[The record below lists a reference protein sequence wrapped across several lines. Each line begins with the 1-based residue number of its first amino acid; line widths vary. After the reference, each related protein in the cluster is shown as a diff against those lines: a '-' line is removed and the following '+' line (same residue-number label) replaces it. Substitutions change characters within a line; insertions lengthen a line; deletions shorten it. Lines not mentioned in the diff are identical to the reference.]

1 MSFVRSAYPLGRAF
15 GLIEGDVNSAC
26 EVLLREIKRSFNDE
40 AGIVSVV
47 SSFVGVE
54 KGLSLLD
61 PVVTP
66 FEDRYLIMACPG
78 AWSLYLDNSALF
90 DGSPPRLADLA
101 RHQSKQ
107 TIHVTSTPSTPPEP
121 SPVQQ
126 ISIYQKGGGML
137 RSICN
142 QWDRSV
148 WRFTAEGTP
157 YAFETPYRAADAERF
172 TREHIR
178 RFLAQLGVAVAAGDD
193 LLRFDANTSGFLL
206 EYKEQNPDFVYRKKY
221 TSLEELRRV

>member
-15 GLIEGDVNSAC
+15 GLIEGDVDSAS
-26 EVLLREIKRSFNDE
+26 EILLREIKRSFNDE
-40 AGIVSVV
+40 AGVISVV
-47 SSFVGVE
+47 RSFVGVE
-54 KGLSLLD
+54 QGLSLLD

-101 RHQSKQ
+101 RNQSKY
-107 TIHVTSTPSTPPEP
+107 TIHVTSTPPNAPEP

-126 ISIYQKGGGML
+126 ISVYQKGGGML

-142 QWDRSV
+142 QWDRSA

-157 YAFETPYRAADAERF
+157 YDFETPYRAADEERF

-178 RFLAQLGVAVAAGDD
+178 DFLSQLGVAVGRGDD
-193 LLRFDANTSGFLL
+193 LLRLDANASGFLL
-206 EYKEQNPDFVYRKKY
+206 EYQEQNPDFVRRKKY

>member
-15 GLIEGDVNSAC
+15 GLIEDKVDPAC
-26 EVLLREIKRSFNDE
+26 EVLLRELKRSFGDE
-40 AGIVSVV
+40 AGIISVV

-54 KGLSLLD
+54 QGLSLLD

-66 FEDRYLIMACPG
+66 FEDRYLIMGCPG
-78 AWSLYLDNSALF
+78 SWSLYLDNSALF

-101 RHQSKQ
+101 RNQSKN
-107 TIHVTSTPSTPPEP
+107 TIHITSTPPNTPEP

-126 ISIYQKGGGML
+126 ISVYQKGGGMV

-142 QWDRSV
+142 QWDRSA

-157 YAFETPYRAADAERF
+157 YNFEAPYNGADEACF

-178 RFLAQLGVAVAAGDD
+178 HFLSQLGVSVANGED
-193 LLRFDANTSGFLL
+193 LLQFEPNTHGFLL
-206 EYKEQNPDFVYRKKY
+206 EYQEQNPDFVRRKKY
-221 TSLEELRRV
+221 TSLEEFRRV